1 MSVFVQKSP
10 ANIYKK
16 IAAGNNQKN
25 VIAEGYFLFACTF
38 TGVASQIFERI
49 AVYYEIQY

>member
-1 MSVFVQKSP
+1 MAVFVQKSP

-25 VIAEGYFLFACTF
+25 VIAEGYFLFAFRF
-38 TGVASQIFERI
+38 TGATSQIFERI
-49 AVYYEIQY
+49 AVYYEVQY